1 MDFNG
6 NTSTTIKQQQILM
19 YYWCCCCTTFCWHV
33 FKYKSVSCPFMLFYC
48 PCCSLKISL
57 NPLHDNEG
65 SQSSH
70 VIVVLKA
77 TCLRMSSCPRARIH
91 HSSQVPSAWGQLC
104 KDKYWPLGAGSRDRL
119 PSLSHSDSVAST
131 KSEGKACQ
139 ESGRRPRTVYLHVRH
154 CIT

>member
-19 YYWCCCCTTFCWHV
+19 YYWCCCCKTFCWHV

-48 PCCSLKISL
+48 PSLKISL

-70 VIVVLKA
+70 VIVVLRA

-91 HSSQVPSAWGQLC
+91 HSSQVPSAGGQLC

-119 PSLSHSDSVAST
+119 PSRSHSDSVAST

>member
-6 NTSTTIKQQQILM
+6 NTSTTIQQLQILM
-19 YYWCCCCTTFCWHV
+19 YYWCCHTTFCWHV
-33 FKYKSVSCPFMLFYC
+33 FKYQSVSCPFILFYC

-57 NPLHDNEG
+57 SPLHDNEG

-104 KDKYWPLGAGSRDRL
+104 KDKLDPWVLGHGTDYLVWATAI
-119 PSLSHSDSVAST
+119 ASPRP
-131 KSEGKACQ
+131 KA
-139 ESGRRPRTVYLHVRH
+139 RVRH
-154 CIT
+154 VKNQEEDRELMFIYM